1 MVFPRFPIAPRYA
14 VWILIV
20 IIPLIWIC
28 CFLVAEQLIGAL
40 HGSENSWLADRLMSG
55 RRSTNVDAYYRRA
68 NAALV
73 YGTLLA
79 ILIGIVAWLLLRK
92 TAEFVLFLLSCF
104 VCSFLIFVLLERFP
118 RLIPLTHLDRVLS
131 YYSFKVNYIPDAE
144 LVFREKPFNRRI
156 ISDFTGALSSSRYGI
171 DVEPYR
177 IEWIMDKDGFRNDK
191 PPVAADIVV
200 LGDSYLEY
208 GATESDTFVGRLQ
221 ANLPLLSAR
230 NLGKS
235 GYSVGQYTFAF
246 KRFGLQYKPK
256 IAIMAFY
263 EGNDIPEMRDY
274 LFWQAGRHG
283 DVRGYLTKFTAGSH
297 WRRYTAAVSS
307 TLVQMRRALADIVEF
322 LLNKLAIVR
331 GYPRR
336 THPEVA
342 ILNLNGRMYP
352 SLFIDKMP
360 EVAVDRMLATEEFRG
375 IQESFDQFRDIC
387 KANGIAPILVYIPT
401 PVHVYAGYTT
411 KASGSA
417 WLHVHDR
424 QMSVRENVETAVKI
438 LADRAGIEVISL
450 TPVFEA
456 AADKGKMLYYAL
468 DAHWNAE
475 GRETAA
481 SFVAGVLKER
491 FLPKA
496 SQRSLTELNLY

>member
-1 MVFPRFPIAPRYA
+1 MRLPRFSFDSRYP
-14 VWILIV
+14 VWIFAIAIPSLWIFYFV
-20 IIPLIWIC
+20 AGEPII
-28 CFLVAEQLIGAL
+28 AAL
-40 HGSENSWLADRLMSG
+40 HASENSWLADRLMPG
-55 RRSTNVDAYYRRA
+55 RGSTHVDAYYRRA
-68 NAALV
+68 NAALL

-79 ILIGIVAWLLLRK
+79 ILIAIAVWLLLRK
-92 TAEFVLFLLSCF
+92 AAECFLFLLSCL
-104 VCSFLIFVLLERFP
+104 VCSCLVFVLLERFP
-118 RLIPLTHLDRVLS
+118 RLIPLTHLDRVLG
-131 YYSFKVNYIPDAE
+131 YYSFKVNYIADAE
-144 LVFREKPFNRRI
+144 LVFREKPFNRRV

-177 IEWIMDKDGFRNDK
+177 IEWVMDKDGFRNEK
-191 PPVAADIVV
+191 PAAAADIVV

-221 ANLPLLSAR
+221 AKLPRLSAR

-235 GYSVGQYTFAF
+235 GYTVGQYTVAL
-246 KRFGLQYKPK
+246 KRFGLQYRPK

-263 EGNDIPEMRDY
+263 EGNDVPEMRDY
-274 LFWQAGRHG
+274 LSWQAGRDG
-283 DVRGYLTKFTAGSH
+283 DVHRYLTKFTTDSL
-297 WRRYTAAVSS
+297 WRRYMVAVSS
-307 TLVQMRRALADIVEF
+307 VLVQVRKALADIAEIF
-322 LLNKLAIVR
+322 LNKLAVVR

-342 ILNLNGRMYP
+342 ILNLNGRIYP

-375 IQESFDQFRDIC
+375 IQEYLNQFRDIC
-387 KANGIAPILVYIPT
+387 QANAITPILVYIPT
-401 PVHVYAGYTT
+401 PAHVYAGYTT

-424 QMSVRENVETAVKI
+424 QMAVRENVETAVKI

-450 TPVFEA
+450 TPVFGA
-456 AADKGKMLYYAL
+456 AADKGNMLYYPL

-475 GRETAA
+475 GREVAA
-481 SFVAGVLKER
+481 SFIAEALRQR
-491 FLPKA
+491 FFRAEPGGA
-496 SQRSLTELNLY
+496 S